1 MKKILLLCFFV
12 FNAFAYTQ
20 YELHPS
26 FKKYFQECSLLMDKY
41 YYINCYDYNY
51 KGTKAIAYKLEAEIL
66 NQGHIK
72 KRPRFSEDTNIAK
85 KYRTYWEDY
94 LRSGYTRGHVVPNQS
109 MNATKQAQ
117 LSTFLMSNITPQKK
131 EINAKIWNEIEQRER
146 YLAKKYKELEVL
158 NLIIYEQNP
167 KRIKNN
173 IAIPSFY
180 VKILKAK
187 NYTECYKVPN
197 NDNFAEFNRNY
208 FKQDCKNYIN
218 Y

>member
-1 MKKILLLCFFV
+1 MKKVLTLYAL
-12 FNAFAYTQ
+12 ALSSFAYTQ

-26 FKKYFQECSLLMDKY
+26 FKAYFKDCSLLMDKY

-51 KGTKAIAYKLEAEIL
+51 KGTKAIAYKLEAKIL

-72 KRPRFSEDTNIAK
+72 KRPRFQEDTNIPK

-109 MNATKQAQ
+109 MNATPQAQ

-131 EINAKIWNEIEQRER
+131 DINAEIWNEIEQRER
-146 YLAKKYKELEVL
+146 YLAKKNKELEVL
-158 NLIIYEQNP
+158 NLVLYDDKP
-167 KRIKNN
+167 KHIKNN

-187 NYTECYKVPN
+187 NFSECYKVPN
-197 NDNFAEFNRNY
+197 NDNFARFDRNY
-208 FKQDCKNYIN
+208 FKEDCKKYID
-218 Y
+218 

>member
-1 MKKILLLCFFV
+1 MKKVLTLC
-12 FNAFAYTQ
+12 ALALSSFAYTQ

-26 FKKYFQECSLLMDKY
+26 FKSYFKECSLLMDKY

-51 KGTKAIAYKLEAEIL
+51 KGTKAIAYKLEAKIL

-72 KRPRFSEDTNIAK
+72 KRPRFQEDTNIPK

-109 MNATKQAQ
+109 MNATPQAQ

-131 EINAKIWNEIEQRER
+131 DINAEIWNEIEQRER
-146 YLAKKYKELEVL
+146 YLAKKNKELEVL
-158 NLIIYEQNP
+158 NLVLYDDKP

-180 VKILKAK
+180 IKILKAK
-187 NYTECYKVPN
+187 NFTECYKVPN
-197 NDNFAEFNRNY
+197 NDNFARFNRNY
-208 FKQDCKNYIN
+208 FKEDCKKYID
-218 Y
+218 

>member
-1 MKKILLLCFFV
+1 MKKALILCALALSS
-12 FNAFAYTQ
+12 FAYTQ
-20 YELHPS
+20 YELDPS
-26 FKKYFQECSLLMDKY
+26 FKKYFQNCSLLMDKY

-51 KGTKAIAYKLEAEIL
+51 KGTKAIAYKLEARIL
-66 NQGHIK
+66 NQKHIK
-72 KRPRFSEDTNIAK
+72 KRPKFKDDTNIPK

-94 LRSGYTRGHVVPNQS
+94 IKSGYTRGHVVPNQS
-109 MNATKQAQ
+109 MNTTPQAQ

-131 EINAKIWNEIEQRER
+131 DINAKIWNEIEQRER

-158 NLIIYEQNP
+158 NLILYDDKP

-187 NYTECYKVPN
+187 NYSECYKVPN
-197 NDNFAEFNRNY
+197 NDNFAEFDKNY
-208 FKQDCKNYIN
+208 FKEDCKKYID
-218 Y
+218 

>member
-1 MKKILLLCFFV
+1 MKKVLALC
-12 FNAFAYTQ
+12 ALALSSFAYTQ

-26 FKKYFQECSLLMDKY
+26 FKAYFKDCSLLMDKY

-51 KGTKAIAYKLEAEIL
+51 KGTKAIAYKLEAKIL

-72 KRPRFSEDTNIAK
+72 KRPRFQEDTNIPK

-109 MNATKQAQ
+109 MNVTPQAQ

-131 EINAKIWNEIEQRER
+131 DINAEIWNEIEQRER
-146 YLAKKYKELEVL
+146 YLAKKNKELEVL
-158 NLIIYEQNP
+158 NLVLYDDKP

-187 NYTECYKVPN
+187 NFTECYKVPN
-197 NDNFAEFNRNY
+197 NDNFARFDRNY
-208 FKQDCKNYIN
+208 FKEDCKKYID
-218 Y
+218 

>member
-1 MKKILLLCFFV
+1 MKKVLTLC
-12 FNAFAYTQ
+12 ALALSSFAYTQ

-26 FKKYFQECSLLMDKY
+26 FKVYFKDCSLLMDKY

-51 KGTKAIAYKLEAEIL
+51 KGTKAIAYKLEAKIL

-72 KRPRFSEDTNIAK
+72 KRPRFQEDTNIPK

-109 MNATKQAQ
+109 MNATPQAQ

-131 EINAKIWNEIEQRER
+131 DINAEIWNEIEQRER
-146 YLAKKYKELEVL
+146 YLAKKNKELEVL
-158 NLIIYEQNP
+158 NLVLYDDKP

-180 VKILKAK
+180 IKILKAK
-187 NYTECYKVPN
+187 NFSECYKVPN
-197 NDNFAEFNRNY
+197 NDNFARFDRNY
-208 FKQDCKNYIN
+208 FKEDCKKYID
-218 Y
+218 

>member
-1 MKKILLLCFFV
+1 MKKVLTLCAV
-12 FNAFAYTQ
+12 ALSSFAYTQ

-26 FKKYFQECSLLMDKY
+26 FKPYFKDCSLLMDKY

-51 KGTKAIAYKLEAEIL
+51 KGTKAIAYKLEAKIL
-66 NQGHIK
+66 NQEHIK
-72 KRPRFSEDTNIAK
+72 KRPRFQEDTNIPK

-109 MNATKQAQ
+109 MNATPQAQ

-131 EINAKIWNEIEQRER
+131 DINAEIWNEIEQRER
-146 YLAKKYKELEVL
+146 YLAKKNKELEVL
-158 NLIIYEQNP
+158 NLVLYDDKP

-187 NYTECYKVPN
+187 NFSECYKVPN
-197 NDNFAEFNRNY
+197 NDNFARFDRNY
-208 FKQDCKNYIN
+208 FKEDCKKYID
-218 Y
+218 

>member
-1 MKKILLLCFFV
+1 MKKVLTLC
-12 FNAFAYTQ
+12 ALALSSFAYTQ

-26 FKKYFQECSLLMDKY
+26 FKAYFKDCSLLMDKY

-51 KGTKAIAYKLEAEIL
+51 KGTKAIAYKLEAKIL

-72 KRPRFSEDTNIAK
+72 KRPRFQEDTNIPK

-109 MNATKQAQ
+109 MNATPQAQ

-131 EINAKIWNEIEQRER
+131 DINAEIWNEIEQRER
-146 YLAKKYKELEVL
+146 YLAKKNKKLEVL
-158 NLIIYEQNP
+158 NLVLYDDKP

-187 NYTECYKVPN
+187 NFSECYKVPN
-197 NDNFAEFNRNY
+197 NDNFARFNRNY
-208 FKQDCKNYIN
+208 FKEDCKKYID
-218 Y
+218 